1 MKKGYAIQPLGL
13 GKYIYDDIEGYL
25 IHWIFLLTP
34 LFVIG
39 YMIFFTNMNSKLLVF
54 VFPVFFMFLIEIISV
69 IFYAL
74 KNGVV
79 VYYDENAW
87 DWMGGF

>member
-1 MKKGYAIQPLGL
+1 
-13 GKYIYDDIEGYL
+13 
-25 IHWIFLLTP
+25 
-34 LFVIG
+34 
-39 YMIFFTNMNSKLLVF
+39 
-54 VFPVFFMFLIEIISV
+54 MFLIEIISV

-87 DWMGGF
+87 DWKGGF